1 MIREEKIEFT
11 AKWCKYDKYII
22 EKKDDKYYILPDKNA
37 KASTYDPFE
46 VKNQMLKDLLVIG
59 KESIG
64 NEMFKLGNKEVSIEA
79 QSKMEKFQNLV
90 LEFVSNYGLLG
101 NFRYLPEN
109 YEFMDNGE
117 IPVNLGYNTSISALE
132 FEKKY
137 FWKDSKIDWQS
148 TMKSDDYHRNTGLDS
163 SFKQTEENRLND
175 IVFSKNY
182 AETIAEIID
191 FATIIYNRKLLI
203 CAYLYDDV
211 SEDIKQVYQES
222 ISGNSLK
229 KPNISYSAENGQ
241 IKFKWNFM
249 SLSEIIETILLLNE
263 TSGRT
268 EVKLCKHCG
277 KPFVAENIKSEYDTI
292 QCRNREN
299 LDKSRQKKNNYIK

>member
-137 FWKDSKIDWQS
+137 FWKDSKIDWAE
-148 TMKSDDYHRNTGLDS
+148 TMKLDDYHRNTGIDS
-163 SFKQTEENRLND
+163 NFKQTEGNRLND

>member
-59 KESIG
+59 KESVG
-64 NEMFKLGNKEVSIEA
+64 NEMFKLGNKEVTIEA

-137 FWKDSKIDWQS
+137 FWKDSKIDWAE

-163 SFKQTEENRLND
+163 SFKQTEGNRLND

-249 SLSEIIETILLLNE
+249 SLSETIETILLLNE

-277 KPFVAENIKSEYDTI
+277 KPFVAENIKAEYDTI

>member
-1 MIREEKIEFT
+1 MIKEEKIEFT
-11 AKWCKYDKYII
+11 AKWCKYSKYII
-22 EKKDDKYYILPDKNA
+22 EKKDDKYYIFPDKNA
-37 KASTYDPFE
+37 KPSTYDPFE
-46 VKNQMLKDLLVIG
+46 VKNQILKDLLVIG
-59 KESIG
+59 KESVG
-64 NEMFKLGNKEVSIEA
+64 NEMFKLGNKEVTIEA

-90 LEFVSNYGLLG
+90 FEFVSNYGLLG

-109 YEFMDNGE
+109 YEFMDNGN

-137 FWKDSKIDWQS
+137 FWKDSKMDWS
-148 TMKSDDYHRNTGLDS
+148 NTMKANDYHRNTGLNDD
-163 SFKQTEENRLND
+163 FEQIEGDRLND
-175 IVFSKNY
+175 VIFSKNY
-182 AETIAEIID
+182 AETIAEIIN
-191 FATIIYNRKLLI
+191 FATIIYNKKLLI

-211 SEDIKQVYQES
+211 SEDIRQVYQES
-222 ISGNSLK
+222 ITGDSLK
-229 KPNISYSAENGQ
+229 KPSISYSAEDGH

-277 KPFVAENIKSEYDTI
+277 KPFIAENIKAEYDTI

-299 LDKSRQKKNNYIK
+299 INKSRQKKNNYIE

>member
-137 FWKDSKIDWQS
+137 FWKDSKIDWQA

-163 SFKQTEENRLND
+163 SFKQTEGNRLND

>member
-1 MIREEKIEFT
+1 MIKEEKIEFT
-11 AKWCKYDKYII
+11 AKWCKYSKYII
-22 EKKDDKYYILPDKNA
+22 EKKDDKYYIFPDKNA
-37 KASTYDPFE
+37 KPSIYDPFE
-46 VKNQMLKDLLVIG
+46 VKNQILKDLLVIG
-59 KESIG
+59 KESVG
-64 NEMFKLGNKEVSIEA
+64 NEMYKLGNKEVTIEA

-90 LEFVSNYGLLG
+90 FEFVSNYGLLG

-109 YEFMDNGE
+109 YEFMDNGD

-137 FWKDSKIDWQS
+137 FWKDSKMDWS
-148 TMKSDDYHRNTGLDS
+148 NTMKANDYHRNTGLNDD
-163 SFKQTEENRLND
+163 FEQIEGDRLND
-175 IVFSKNY
+175 VIFSKNY
-182 AETIAEIID
+182 AETIAEIIN
-191 FATIIYNRKLLI
+191 FATIIYNKKLLI

-211 SEDIKQVYQES
+211 SEDIRQVYQES
-222 ISGNSLK
+222 ITGDSLK
-229 KPNISYSAENGQ
+229 KPNISYSAEDGQ

-277 KPFVAENIKSEYDTI
+277 KPFIAENIKSEYDTI

-299 LDKSRQKKNNYIK
+299 INKSRQKKNNYIE

>member
-11 AKWCKYDKYII
+11 AKWCKYSKYII

-37 KASTYDPFE
+37 KPSIYDPFE
-46 VKNQMLKDLLVIG
+46 VKNQILKDLLVIG
-59 KESIG
+59 KESTENEMSKIG
-64 NEMFKLGNKEVSIEA
+64 NKDVSVEA

-90 LEFVSNYGLLG
+90 LEFVSDYGLLG

-109 YEFMDNGE
+109 YEFMDNGD

-137 FWKDSKIDWQS
+137 FWKDSKVDWSS
-148 TMKSDDYHRNTGLDS
+148 TMKANDYHRNTGLNDD
-163 SFKQTEENRLND
+163 FEQVEGDRLSD
-175 IVFSKNY
+175 VIFSKNY
-182 AETIAEIID
+182 AETIAEIIN
-191 FATIIYNRKLLI
+191 FATIIYNKKLLI

-211 SEDIKQVYQES
+211 SEDIRQVYQES
-222 ISGNSLK
+222 ITGDSLK
-229 KPNISYSAENGQ
+229 KPNISYSAEDGQ

-277 KPFVAENIKSEYDTI
+277 KPFIAENIKAEYDTI

-299 LDKSRQKKNNYIK
+299 INKSRQKKNNYIE

>member
-11 AKWCKYDKYII
+11 AKWCKYSKYII

-37 KASTYDPFE
+37 KPSTYDPFE
-46 VKNQMLKDLLVIG
+46 VKNQILKDLLVIG
-59 KESIG
+59 KESVD
-64 NEMFKLGNKEVSIEA
+64 NEMFKLGDKEVSIEA
-79 QSKMEKFQNLV
+79 LSKMEKFQNLV
-90 LEFVSNYGLLG
+90 LEFVNNYGLLG

-137 FWKDSKIDWQS
+137 FWKDSEIDWS
-148 TMKSDDYHRNTGLDS
+148 NTMDSNDYHRNTGLDEY
-163 SFKQTEENRLND
+163 FKQTEGDRLDD
-175 IVFSKNY
+175 IIFSKNY
-182 AETIAEIID
+182 AETIAEIIN
-191 FATIIYNRKLLI
+191 FATIIYNKKLLI

-211 SEDIKQVYQES
+211 SEDIRQVYQES
-222 ISGNSLK
+222 ITGDSLK
-229 KPNISYSAENGQ
+229 KPNISYSAEDGQ

-249 SLSEIIETILLLNE
+249 SLSEIIEIILLLNE

-277 KPFVAENIKSEYDTI
+277 KPFIAENIKAEYDTI

-299 LDKSRQKKNNYIK
+299 INKSRQKKNNYIE

>member
-11 AKWCKYDKYII
+11 TKWCKYSKYII
-22 EKKDDKYYILPDKNA
+22 EKKDEKYYILPDKNA
-37 KASTYDPFE
+37 KPSTYDPFE
-46 VKNQMLKDLLVIG
+46 VKNEILRDLLIIG
-59 KESIG
+59 KESAENEVAKIG
-64 NEMFKLGNKEVSIEA
+64 NKDVSVEV

-90 LEFVSNYGLLG
+90 LEFVTQYGLLG

-109 YEFMDNGE
+109 YDFMDNGE
-117 IPVNLGYNTSISALE
+117 IPVNLGYNTSMSALE

-137 FWKDSKIDWQS
+137 FWKDSKIDWS
-148 TMKSDDYHRNTGLDS
+148 RTMRANDYHRNTGLDDD
-163 SFKQTEENRLND
+163 FKQTEGDRLD
-175 IVFSKNY
+175 DMVFSKNY
-182 AETIAEIID
+182 AETIAEIIN
-191 FATIIYNRKLLI
+191 FATIIYNKKLLI

-211 SEDIKQVYQES
+211 SDDIRELYQDS
-222 ISGNSLK
+222 ISNDSLK
-229 KPNISYSAENGQ
+229 KPNISYMAEDGQ

-277 KPFVAENIKSEYDTI
+277 KPFIAENIKAEYDSI

-299 LDKSRQKKNNYIK
+299 LNKSRQKKKNYI

>member
-1 MIREEKIEFT
+1 MIKEEKIEFT
-11 AKWCKYDKYII
+11 AKWCKYSKYKI
-22 EKKDDKYYILPDKNA
+22 EKKDDKFYILPDK
-37 KASTYDPFE
+37 KATPSTYDPFDL
-46 VKNQMLKDLLVIG
+46 KNEILKDLLVIG
-59 KESIG
+59 KESVGDDI
-64 NEMFKLGNKEVSIEA
+64 FKLGNKELSTEA

-90 LEFVSNYGLLG
+90 LNFVNNYGLLG

-137 FWKDSKIDWQS
+137 FWKDSEMDWS
-148 TMKSDDYHRNTGLDS
+148 RTMKANDYHRNTGFDDN
-163 SFKQTEENRLND
+163 FKQTEGDRLDD
-175 IVFSKNY
+175 IIFSKNY
-182 AETIAEIID
+182 AETISEIID
-191 FATIIYNRKLLI
+191 FATTIYNKKLLI

-211 SEDIKQVYQES
+211 ADDIKEVYES
-222 ISGNSLK
+222 SITAHELK
-229 KPNISYSAENGQ
+229 KTNISYGVENGQ

-249 SLSEIIETILLLNE
+249 SLSAIIETILLLNE

-268 EVKLCKHCG
+268 EVKLCKHCK
-277 KPFVAENIKSEYDTI
+277 KPFIAKNIKSEYDTI

-299 LDKSRQKKNNYIK
+299 INNSRKKEK

>member
-11 AKWCKYDKYII
+11 AKWCKYSKYII

-37 KASTYDPFE
+37 KPSTYDPFE
-46 VKNQMLKDLLVIG
+46 VKNQILKDLLVIG
-59 KESIG
+59 KESTENEMSKIG
-64 NEMFKLGNKEVSIEA
+64 NKDVSVEA

-109 YEFMDNGE
+109 YEFMDNGD

-137 FWKDSKIDWQS
+137 FWKDSKMDWSS
-148 TMKSDDYHRNTGLDS
+148 TMKANDYHRNTGLNDD
-163 SFKQTEENRLND
+163 FEQIEGDRLSD
-175 IVFSKNY
+175 VIFSKNY
-182 AETIAEIID
+182 AETIAEIIN
-191 FATIIYNRKLLI
+191 FATIIYNKKLLI

-211 SEDIKQVYQES
+211 SEDIRQVYQES
-222 ISGNSLK
+222 ITGDSLK
-229 KPNISYSAENGQ
+229 KPNISYSAEDGQ

-277 KPFVAENIKSEYDTI
+277 RPFIAENIKAEYDTI

-299 LDKSRQKKNNYIK
+299 INKSRQKKNNYIE

>member
-1 MIREEKIEFT
+1 MIREERIEFT
-11 AKWCKYDKYII
+11 TKWCKYSKYII
-22 EKKDDKYYILPDKNA
+22 EKKDEKYYILPDKNA
-37 KASTYDPFE
+37 KPSTYDPFE
-46 VKNQMLKDLLVIG
+46 VKNEILRDLLIIG
-59 KESIG
+59 KESAENEVAKIG
-64 NEMFKLGNKEVSIEA
+64 NKDVSVEV

-90 LEFVSNYGLLG
+90 LEFVTQYGLLG

-109 YEFMDNGE
+109 YDFMDNGE
-117 IPVNLGYNTSISALE
+117 IPVNLGYNTSMSALE

-137 FWKDSKIDWQS
+137 FWKDSKIDWS
-148 TMKSDDYHRNTGLDS
+148 RTMRANDYHRNTGLDDD
-163 SFKQTEENRLND
+163 FKQTEGDRLD
-175 IVFSKNY
+175 DMVFSKNY
-182 AETIAEIID
+182 AETISEIIN
-191 FATIIYNRKLLI
+191 FATIIYNKKLLI

-211 SEDIKQVYQES
+211 SDDIRELYQDS
-222 ISGNSLK
+222 ISNDSLK
-229 KPNISYSAENGQ
+229 KPNISYMAEDGQ

-277 KPFVAENIKSEYDTI
+277 KPFIAENIKAEYDSI

-299 LDKSRQKKNNYIK
+299 LNKSRQKKKNYI

>member
-1 MIREEKIEFT
+1 MIKEEKTEFT

-22 EKKDDKYYILPDKNA
+22 EKKDEKYYILPDKNS
-37 KASTYDPFE
+37 KPNTYDPFE
-46 VKNQMLKDLLVIG
+46 VKNQILKDLLVIG
-59 KESIG
+59 KESME
-64 NEMFKLGNKEVSIEA
+64 NEMNKLGNKDVFIEA

-109 YEFMDNGE
+109 YDFMDNGNL
-117 IPVNLGYNTSISALE
+117 PVILGYNTSMSALE

-137 FWKDSKIDWQS
+137 FWKDSKIDWS
-148 TMKSDDYHRNTGLDS
+148 TTMKSNDYHRNTGFDEY
-163 SFKQTEENRLND
+163 FKQTEGDRLND
-175 IVFSKNY
+175 IIFSKNY
-182 AETIAEIID
+182 AETIAEIIN
-191 FATIIYNRKLLI
+191 FATIIYNKKLLI

-211 SEDIKQVYQES
+211 SDDIRKLYQDSITNDNLKKTS
-222 ISGNSLK
+222 ISY
-229 KPNISYSAENGQ
+229 IAEDGQ

-249 SLSEIIETILLLNE
+249 SLSEIAEMMLLLNE

-268 EVKLCKHCG
+268 EVKLCRHCG
-277 KPFVAENIKSEYDTI
+277 NPFIAENIKAEYDTI

-299 LDKSRQKKNNYIK
+299 MNRSRQKKNNYIE

>member
-11 AKWCKYDKYII
+11 AKWCKYSKYII

-37 KASTYDPFE
+37 KPSTYDPFE
-46 VKNQMLKDLLVIG
+46 VKNQILKDLLVIG
-59 KESIG
+59 KESTENEMSKIG
-64 NEMFKLGNKEVSIEA
+64 NKDVSVEA

-90 LEFVSNYGLLG
+90 LEFVSDYGLLG

-109 YEFMDNGE
+109 YEFMDNGD
-117 IPVNLGYNTSISALE
+117 IPVNLGNNTSISALE

-137 FWKDSKIDWQS
+137 FWKDSKMDWSS
-148 TMKSDDYHRNTGLDS
+148 TMKANDYHRNTGLNDD
-163 SFKQTEENRLND
+163 FEQVEGDRLSD
-175 IVFSKNY
+175 VIFSKNY
-182 AETIAEIID
+182 AETIAEIIN
-191 FATIIYNRKLLI
+191 FATIIYNKKLLI

-211 SEDIKQVYQES
+211 SEDIRQVYQES
-222 ISGNSLK
+222 ITGDSLK
-229 KPNISYSAENGQ
+229 KPNISYSAEDGQ

-277 KPFVAENIKSEYDTI
+277 KPFIAENIKAEYDTI

-299 LDKSRQKKNNYIK
+299 INKSRQKKNNYIE

>member
-1 MIREEKIEFT
+1 MIKEEKIEFT
-11 AKWCKYDKYII
+11 AKWCKYSKYKI
-22 EKKDDKYYILPDKNA
+22 EKKDDKFYIVADKNA
-37 KASTYDPFE
+37 IPSTYDPFD
-46 VKNQMLKDLLVIG
+46 VKNQILKDLLVIG
-59 KESIG
+59 KESVENEMYKIG
-64 NEMFKLGNKEVSIEA
+64 NREISIEA

-90 LEFVSNYGLLG
+90 LEFVNNYGLLG

-109 YEFMDNGE
+109 YEFMDNGD
-117 IPVNLGYNTSISALE
+117 IPVNLGNNTSVSALE

-137 FWKDSKIDWQS
+137 FWKDSKIDWS
-148 TMKSDDYHRNTGLDS
+148 KTMNSNDYHRNTGLDDY
-163 SFKQTEENRLND
+163 FKQSEGDRLDD
-175 IVFSKNY
+175 IIFSKNY
-182 AETIAEIID
+182 SETIAEIIN
-191 FATIIYNRKLLI
+191 FATIIYNKKLLI

-211 SEDIKQVYQES
+211 SEDIKEVYKES
-222 ISGNSLK
+222 IAGYSLK
-229 KPNISYSAENGQ
+229 EPNISYEAENGQ

-277 KPFVAENIKSEYDTI
+277 KPFIAENIKSEYDSI

-299 LDKSRQKKNNYIK
+299 LNKSRQKKNNYIE

>member
-11 AKWCKYDKYII
+11 AKWCKYSKYII

-37 KASTYDPFE
+37 KPSTYDPFE
-46 VKNQMLKDLLVIG
+46 VKNQILKDLLVIG
-59 KESIG
+59 KESTENEMSKIG
-64 NEMFKLGNKEVSIEA
+64 NKDVSVEA

-109 YEFMDNGE
+109 YEFMDNGD
-117 IPVNLGYNTSISALE
+117 IPVDLGYNTSISALE

-137 FWKDSKIDWQS
+137 FWKDSNMDWSS
-148 TMKSDDYHRNTGLDS
+148 TMKANDYHRNTGLNDD
-163 SFKQTEENRLND
+163 FEQIEGDRLSD
-175 IVFSKNY
+175 VIFSKNY
-182 AETIAEIID
+182 AETIAEIIN
-191 FATIIYNRKLLI
+191 FATIIYNKKLLI

-211 SEDIKQVYQES
+211 SEDIRQVYQES
-222 ISGNSLK
+222 ITGDSLK
-229 KPNISYSAENGQ
+229 KPNISYSAEDGQ

-277 KPFVAENIKSEYDTI
+277 KPFIAENIKAEYDTI

-299 LDKSRQKKNNYIK
+299 INKSRQKKNNYIE

>member
-1 MIREEKIEFT
+1 MIKEEKIEFT
-11 AKWCKYDKYII
+11 AKWCKYSKYKI
-22 EKKDDKYYILPDKNA
+22 EKKDDKFYILPDK
-37 KASTYDPFE
+37 KATPSTYDPFDL
-46 VKNQMLKDLLVIG
+46 KNEILKDLLVIG
-59 KESIG
+59 KESVGDDI
-64 NEMFKLGNKEVSIEA
+64 FKLGDKKLSTEA

-90 LEFVSNYGLLG
+90 LNFVNTYGLLG

-137 FWKDSKIDWQS
+137 FWKDSEMDWS
-148 TMKSDDYHRNTGLDS
+148 RTMKANDYHRNTGFDDN
-163 SFKQTEENRLND
+163 FKQTEGDRLDD
-175 IVFSKNY
+175 IIFSKNY
-182 AETIAEIID
+182 AETISEIID
-191 FATIIYNRKLLI
+191 FATTIYNKKLLI

-211 SEDIKQVYQES
+211 ADDIKEVYES
-222 ISGNSLK
+222 SITAHELK
-229 KPNISYSAENGQ
+229 KTNISYGVENGQ

-249 SLSEIIETILLLNE
+249 SLSAIIETILLLNE

-268 EVKLCKHCG
+268 EVKLCKHCK
-277 KPFVAENIKSEYDTI
+277 KPFIAKNIKSEYDTI

-299 LDKSRQKKNNYIK
+299 INNSRKKEK

>member
-1 MIREEKIEFT
+1 MIKEEKIEFT
-11 AKWCKYDKYII
+11 AKWCKYSKYKI
-22 EKKDDKYYILPDKNA
+22 EKKDDKFYILPDK
-37 KASTYDPFE
+37 KATPSTYDPFDL
-46 VKNQMLKDLLVIG
+46 KNEILKDLLVIG
-59 KESIG
+59 KESVGDDI
-64 NEMFKLGNKEVSIEA
+64 FKLGDKELSTEA

-90 LEFVSNYGLLG
+90 LNFVNNYGLLG

-137 FWKDSKIDWQS
+137 FWKDSEMDWS
-148 TMKSDDYHRNTGLDS
+148 RTMKANDYHRNTGFDDN
-163 SFKQTEENRLND
+163 FKQTEGDRLDD
-175 IVFSKNY
+175 IVFSKKY
-182 AETIAEIID
+182 AETISEIID
-191 FATIIYNRKLLI
+191 FATTIYNKKLLI

-211 SEDIKQVYQES
+211 ADDIKEVYES
-222 ISGNSLK
+222 SITAHNLK
-229 KPNISYSAENGQ
+229 KTNISYGVENGQ

-249 SLSEIIETILLLNE
+249 SLSAIIETILLLNE

-268 EVKLCKHCG
+268 EVKLCKHCK
-277 KPFVAENIKSEYDTI
+277 KPFIAKNIKSEYDTI

-299 LDKSRQKKNNYIK
+299 INNSRKKEK

>member
-1 MIREEKIEFT
+1 MIKEEKIEFT
-11 AKWCKYDKYII
+11 AKWCKYSKYII
-22 EKKDDKYYILPDKNA
+22 EKKDDKYYIFPDKNA
-37 KASTYDPFE
+37 KPSTYDPFE
-46 VKNQMLKDLLVIG
+46 VKNQILKDLLVIG
-59 KESIG
+59 KESVG
-64 NEMFKLGNKEVSIEA
+64 NEMFKLGNKEVTIEA

-90 LEFVSNYGLLG
+90 FEFVSNYGLLG

-109 YEFMDNGE
+109 YEFMDNGD

-137 FWKDSKIDWQS
+137 FWKDSKMDWS
-148 TMKSDDYHRNTGLDS
+148 NTMKANDYHRNTGLNDD
-163 SFKQTEENRLND
+163 FEQIEGDRLND
-175 IVFSKNY
+175 VIFSKNY
-182 AETIAEIID
+182 AETIAEIIN
-191 FATIIYNRKLLI
+191 FATIIYNKKLLI

-211 SEDIKQVYQES
+211 SEDIRQVYQES
-222 ISGNSLK
+222 ITGDSLK
-229 KPNISYSAENGQ
+229 KPNISYSAEDGQ

-277 KPFVAENIKSEYDTI
+277 KPFIAENIKAEYDTI

-299 LDKSRQKKNNYIK
+299 INKSRQKKNNYIE

>member
-11 AKWCKYDKYII
+11 AKWCKYSKYII

-37 KASTYDPFE
+37 KPSTYDPFV
-46 VKNQMLKDLLVIG
+46 VKNQILKDLLVIG
-59 KESIG
+59 KESVG
-64 NEMFKLGNKEVSIEA
+64 NEMYKLGNKEVTIEA

-90 LEFVSNYGLLG
+90 LEFVSDYGLLG

-109 YEFMDNGE
+109 YEFMDNGD
-117 IPVNLGYNTSISALE
+117 IPVNLGNNTSISALE

-137 FWKDSKIDWQS
+137 FWKDSKMDWS
-148 TMKSDDYHRNTGLDS
+148 RTMKANDYHRNTGFNDD
-163 SFKQTEENRLND
+163 FEQIEGDRLND
-175 IVFSKNY
+175 VIFSKNY
-182 AETIAEIID
+182 AETIAEIIN
-191 FATIIYNRKLLI
+191 FATIIYNKKLLI

-211 SEDIKQVYQES
+211 SEDIRQVYQES
-222 ISGNSLK
+222 ITGDSLK
-229 KPNISYSAENGQ
+229 KPNISYSAEDGQ

-277 KPFVAENIKSEYDTI
+277 KPFIAENIKAEYDTI

-299 LDKSRQKKNNYIK
+299 INKSRQKKNNYIE

>member
-1 MIREEKIEFT
+1 MIKEEKIEFT
-11 AKWCKYDKYII
+11 AKWCKYSKYKI
-22 EKKDDKYYILPDKNA
+22 EKKDDKFYILPDK
-37 KASTYDPFE
+37 KATPSTYDPFE
-46 VKNQMLKDLLVIG
+46 LKNEILKDLLVIG
-59 KESIG
+59 KESVGDDI
-64 NEMFKLGNKEVSIEA
+64 FKLGDKELSTEA

-90 LEFVSNYGLLG
+90 LNFVNNYGLLG

-137 FWKDSKIDWQS
+137 FWKDSEMDWS
-148 TMKSDDYHRNTGLDS
+148 RTMKANDYHRNTGFDDN
-163 SFKQTEENRLND
+163 FKQTEGDRLDD
-175 IVFSKNY
+175 IIFSKNY
-182 AETIAEIID
+182 AETISEIID
-191 FATIIYNRKLLI
+191 FATTIYNKKLLI

-211 SEDIKQVYQES
+211 ADDIKEVYES
-222 ISGNSLK
+222 SITAHELK
-229 KPNISYSAENGQ
+229 KTNISYGVENGQ

-249 SLSEIIETILLLNE
+249 SLSAIIETILLLNE

-268 EVKLCKHCG
+268 EVKLCKHCK
-277 KPFVAENIKSEYDTI
+277 KPFIAKNIKSEYDTI

-299 LDKSRQKKNNYIK
+299 INNSRKKEK